1 MLPNAFSPLTA
12 AAPKENRGAF
22 LSLNSTSL
30 RLGQTIGPLC
40 MSITAAGVGL
50 AGPYFVA
57 GALAVAMSL
66 LAFILI
72 R

>member
-1 MLPNAFSPLTA
+1 MLLNAFSPLTA

-22 LSLNSTSL
+22 LSLNSTIL
-30 RLGQTIGPLC
+30 RLGQTIESLF
-40 MSITAAGVGL
+40 MSIIAAGIGL

-57 GALAVAMSL
+57 DTLAVAMSL